1 MYNACAGKEEMGGGG
16 GGAGRGGYYHFLKIY
31 KLDNNIL
38 TKIQNK
44 NI

>member
-1 MYNACAGKEEMGGGG
+1 MRRKRGNGGGG
-16 GGAGRGGYYHFLKIY
+16 VGTGRGGYYHFFKIY